1 MKRIITLL
9 SILFT
14 LSCGMLTSS
23 AVKAAENL
31 IMRGSLVDA
40 PCFIRPGDDLIKLD
54 FEEVIDKFLY
64 RYTRTPSRPL
74 LIHLEDCDVSV
85 FKEVEVTFQGTENF
99 SLPGLLRLDAGST
112 ARGVAI
118 GIEGLDGSAVKINK
132 PAPAKA
138 LQAGNMVLAFQAY
151 VQGEPDAILNRRIG
165 HGQFTAT
172 ATFILNYL

>member
-1 MKRIITLL
+1 MITLL
-9 SILFT
+9 SFLLT
-14 LSCGMLTSS
+14 MSAGMAFSS
-23 AVKAAENL
+23 SVYAAENL
-31 IMRGSLVDA
+31 IMRGNLVDA
-40 PCFIRPGDDLIKLD
+40 PCLIRPGDDLIKLD

-85 FKEVEVTFQGTENF
+85 FKEVEVTFQGNENTT
-99 SLPGLLRLDAGST
+99 LPGLLRLDTSSVAS
-112 ARGVAI
+112 GVAI

-138 LQAGNMVLAFQAY
+138 LQAGDMVLAFQAY

-165 HGQFTAT
+165 QGQFTAT